1 MLRSFQL
8 LLIGTALALALTGC
22 PTQPPAQPT
31 VNTPP
36 AAAAKPPVPEVNSI
50 QPEKGGFSPGAD
62 APNNFLTFDLKFANA
77 KDVQSWKVTFQNA
90 KDGVQR
96 TLTGTAASLPPT
108 LTWDG
113 RTDAGKLAPEATYT
127 ASLSVDYG
135 KAHAPDT
142 QTSIPFVLDITP
154 PSDTITITPE
164 PYFPSESLKDTLH
177 IHITTKNGGGKVVN
191 WRLQIIDPDGTVF
204 KNFIS
209 EDHRDGDIVWDGR
222 SDSNG
227 LLKPNTTYKVLLTIF
242 DEWGNRAEAYSQ
254 LQVGANKDQKAR
266 PTIPSGPII
275 FQANTANFTDV
286 SADLARRNQFVL
298 NELAT
303 QLRKYGTATLVIEGH
318 ANKVFWW
325 NKAKGEREQQD
336 VLIPLSRERAEAI
349 RKALIERGIP
359 ADQLH
364 AIGVGADD
372 PVVPFSD
379 TGKTWKNR
387 RVIFYLK

>member
-1 MLRSFQL
+1 MLRSYQL
-8 LLIGTALALALTGC
+8 LLIVGALALTLTGC
-22 PTQPPAQPT
+22 PSQPPAQPT

-36 AAAAKPPVPEVNSI
+36 AAAAKPDVNSI
-50 QPEKGGFSPGAD
+50 QPEKGGFSPKAD
-62 APNNFLTFDLKFANA
+62 APNNFLTFDLKFADA
-77 KDVQSWKVTFQNA
+77 KDVQSWKVTFQNP

-96 TLTGTAASLPPT
+96 TLTGTAAKLPPT

-135 KAHAPDT
+135 KVRAPDT

-154 PSDTITITPE
+154 PSDTITIKPE

-177 IHITTKNGGGKVVN
+177 IQITTKNGGGQVVN

-227 LLKPNTTYKVLLTIF
+227 LLKPNTTYKVLLSIF

-254 LQVGANKDQKAR
+254 LQVGPSKDKNVR
-266 PTIPSGPII
+266 PEIPSGPII
-275 FQANTANFTDV
+275 FKANTANYTDLPR
-286 SADLARRNQFVL
+286 DLARRNEYVL

-303 QLRKYGTATLVIEGH
+303 QLRKYGSAAIVIEGH

-325 NKAKGEREQQD
+325 NKAKGDREQQD
-336 VLIPLSRERAEAI
+336 VLIPLSRERAEAV
-349 RKALIERGIP
+349 RRALIERGIP

-379 TGKTWKNR
+379 KGKTWENR
-387 RVIFYLK
+387 RVVFYLK